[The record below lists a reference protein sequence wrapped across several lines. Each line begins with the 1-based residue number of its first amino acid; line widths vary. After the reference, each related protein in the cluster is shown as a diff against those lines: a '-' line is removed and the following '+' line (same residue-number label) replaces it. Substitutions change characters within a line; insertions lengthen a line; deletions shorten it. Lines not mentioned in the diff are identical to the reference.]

1 MIQINSTTKKEIQNQ
16 IIEGIA
22 EAEDIDQ
29 IVDRIDT
36 VFVSARKN
44 RSKFIAQT
52 VTTKVAGFATQQA
65 FIQSDVLFKE
75 WLDSSDKDVRDTH
88 RELDRADPIPVE
100 QNFVS
105 SSGATAAFPGD
116 FGVAEEDINCR
127 CSIIAHFPE
136 EQRSMT
142 PDERQALKIEKEEKL
157 ISRENI
163 LNKVSKEVFDIQEE
177 AIKKRIR
184 AILS

>member
-1 MIQINSTTKKEIQNQ
+1 
-16 IIEGIA
+16 
-22 EAEDIDQ
+22 
-29 IVDRIDT
+29 
-36 VFVSARKN
+36 
-44 RSKFIAQT
+44 
-52 VTTKVAGFATQQA
+52 VAGFATNQA
-65 FIQSDVLFKE
+65 FIQSDVTFKE
-75 WLDSSDKDVRDTH
+75 WLDSSDERVRETH
-88 RELDRADPIPVE
+88 AILDGSIVPIE
-100 QNFVS
+100 GQFIS
-105 SSGATAAFPGD
+105 ASGASAPHPGA